1 MYNLSY
7 HITNLLGEETCCY
20 VYTAR
25 EREEI
30 VLKKSL
36 ESVLLEMSPVHG
48 QMSPQFV

>member
-1 MYNLSY
+1 MYSLSY
-7 HITNLLGEETCCY
+7 HITNLLGEETCY

-48 QMSPQFV
+48 QVSPQFV